1 MQGVPRRIFTGT
13 FLEGRHLEDEDA
25 VTLKDL
31 YAAFGD
37 FASEEALDVA
47 AFTACLQRMGI
58 GIPALAER
66 LFHAFDHAKSGR
78 IDFRTGAVPVMI
90 II

>member
-1 MQGVPRRIFTGT
+1 MEPPAPSG
-13 FLEGRHLEDEDA
+13 LDA

-31 YAAFGD
+31 YAAFAD

-58 GIPALAER
+58 GN
-66 LFHAFDHAKSGR
+66 AFGWEKEAK
-78 IDFRTGAVPVMI
+78 
-90 II
+90 

>member
-1 MQGVPRRIFTGT
+1 MEPAAPSG
-13 FLEGRHLEDEDA
+13 LDA

-31 YAAFGD
+31 YAAFAD

-66 LFHAFDHAKSGR
+66 LFNVNGS
-78 IDFRTGAVPVMI
+78 
-90 II
+90 